1 MSRTLTVSDD
11 LYRQL
16 GMSARRSGVSS
27 IEDLLAVW
35 QARADELN
43 QRQQVV
49 QETDALQKRLFAVHG
64 EMPDSTELLRE
75 DRER

>member
-16 GMSARRSGVSS
+16 EASARRSGVSS
-27 IEDLLAVW
+27 VEDLLALW

-43 QRQQVV
+43 QRRQIV
-49 QETDALQKRLFAVHG
+49 QETDALRARVFTAHG
-64 EMPDSTELLRE
+64 EMPDSTPLLRE
-75 DRER
+75 DRDR

>member
-16 GMSARRSGVSS
+16 EMSARRSGVSS
-27 IEDLLAVW
+27 VEDLLEVW

-49 QETDALQKRLFAVHG
+49 QETDTLRKRLFAVHDEG
-64 EMPDSTELLRE
+64 
-75 DRER
+75 